1 MENNLGQE
9 DYKQNA
15 NNAIKFYDGINLNNE
30 TPKTI
35 TDKNKEKKIISNIPK
50 EKEKENII
58 PESSLNNKTTQ
69 ILEDEEKNKKN
80 KENDIKGFNKSESK
94 NMGEADKNLNR
105 FFELDSSPKI
115 NDNKIENSEGN
126 VNPENTKFSSN
137 VEENEESSVYSS
149 SM

>member
-1 MENNLGQE
+1 MENNLDQE

-35 TDKNKEKKIISNIPK
+35 TDKNKVNEIKPTIQNKKEIIIPK
-50 EKEKENII
+50 SE
-58 PESSLNNKTTQ
+58 PNNKTTL

-80 KENDIKGFNKSESK
+80 KENDMKGFNKSESK
-94 NMGEADKNLNR
+94 NMDQADKNLNR
-105 FFELDSSPKI
+105 FFEIDSSPQI
-115 NDNKIENSEGN
+115 NDNKIENSEEN
-126 VNPENTKFSSN
+126 VNLENTKFSSN
-137 VEENEESSVYSS
+137 VEVNEEFSVNSS